1 MLTTMDGKLKLTMEI
16 RGNSICFLDLKTS
29 IQSTCLEIIHCVKS
43 VRIQSYSGPYFPAFG
58 LNYGPEQLLKRT
70 IFTQWCVASDY
81 VMRWNSYNNLIL
93 RILRI
98 LFQWDKIHGF
108 TISVPGLKLP
118 IFWQLLLRNEILKWE
133 NIVANSRWQQ

>member
-1 MLTTMDGKLKLTMEI
+1 MVYYLLQVCHNIVNRNGRAKVFTPFLMTMVI
-16 RGNSICFLDLKTS
+16 NI
-29 IQSTCLEIIHCVKS
+29 CVKS

-118 IFWQLLLRNEILKWE
+118 IFWQLLLRNEKISSKCSFWNE
-133 NIVANSRWQQ
+133 RT

>member
-1 MLTTMDGKLKLTMEI
+1 MVYYLLQVCHNIVNRNGRATVFTPFLMTMVI
-16 RGNSICFLDLKTS
+16 NI
-29 IQSTCLEIIHCVKS
+29 CVKS

-118 IFWQLLLRNEILKWE
+118 IFWQLLLRNEKISSKCSFWNE
-133 NIVANSRWQQ
+133 RT